1 MLSAAIRATKRNR
14 RAWAKSF
21 FGCCMRVPVILPVP
35 PSFIRKFTM
44 NSDVACSVDSLT
56 VYFLINNE
64 QIIVTGLFHGARDP
78 RAVASVLQ
86 NRKT

>member
-1 MLSAAIRATKRNR
+1 MFYACFGDIPRN
-14 RAWAKSF
+14 
-21 FGCCMRVPVILPVP
+21 L
-35 PSFIRKFTM
+35 SFIRKFTM